1 MKNLQQTQCFADF
14 AELKSLMTVNSAM
27 NVERNYN
34 PHLKTFSNVLQVR
47 TISAE
52 YLVAMKLMAGRK
64 YKNDLSDVVGIII
77 EQENKGKTISI
88 EVVKKAVIDLYD
100 RYENISVDSRKFIE
114 AIYEQEDLITFLI
127 FEKEYLCCI
136 CVAISYTNMIL

>member
-1 MKNLQQTQCFADF
+1 
-14 AELKSLMTVNSAM
+14 
-27 NVERNYN
+27 
-34 PHLKTFSNVLQVR
+34 
-47 TISAE
+47 
-52 YLVAMKLMAGRK
+52 MKLMAGRK

-100 RYENISVDSRKFIE
+100 RYENIPVDSRKFIE

-127 FEKEYLCCI
+127 FEKGYLYCI
-136 CVAISYTNMIL
+136 CVAISYTNVIL